1 MLYLILET
9 EMDFFV
15 YDISNVES
23 FQNISYSIY
32 EIEKTID
39 KNVVIYLIGN
49 KIDLE
54 YKRIVYYENGKQIA
68 LKEKINFFGEV
79 SAKTNENIMK
89 YIIDFIKKFFI
100 EIKRQY

>member
-1 MLYLILET
+1 ME
-9 EMDFFV
+9 
-15 YDISNVES
+15 
-23 FQNISYSIY
+23 
-32 EIEKTID
+32 
-39 KNVVIYLIGN
+39 
-49 KIDLE
+49 IDLE

>member
-1 MLYLILET
+1 
-9 EMDFFV
+9 MDFFV

-32 EIEKTID
+32 EIEKTLD

>member
-1 MLYLILET
+1 M
-9 EMDFFV
+9 F
-15 YDISNVES
+15 ES
-23 FQNISYSIY
+23 FQNISYWIY

-54 YKRIVYYENGKQIA
+54 DKRIISYEYGKQIA
-68 LKEKINFFGEV
+68 LKEKNNFFDEV

>member
-1 MLYLILET
+1 
-9 EMDFFV
+9 MDFFV

-54 YKRIVYYENGKQIA
+54 YKKIFYYENGKQIA

>member
-1 MLYLILET
+1 
-9 EMDFFV
+9 MDFFV

-32 EIEKTID
+32 EIEKTIE
-39 KNVVIYLIGN
+39 KNAVIYLIGN

>member
-1 MLYLILET
+1 
-9 EMDFFV
+9 MDFFV

-89 YIIDFIKKFFI
+89 YIIDFIKKFYI
-100 EIKRQY
+100 EIKSQY

>member
-1 MLYLILET
+1 
-9 EMDFFV
+9 MDFFV

-54 YKRIVYYENGKQIA
+54 HKRIVYYENGKQIA